1 MYKNSIGRFMRAKII
16 ENGSHS
22 DSIKKQGFSR
32 EKGKPC
38 LVILAFPLY

>member
-22 DSIKKQGFSR
+22 DSIKNRAFQEKRKALFSFF
-32 EKGKPC
+32 G
-38 LVILAFPLY
+38 ISLY